1 MPSWPFAALDS
12 VDALRIF
19 GNGGPIVERQ
29 HDQIV
34 TFLSCTPSDT
44 AEADPNWIPTQ
55 PIVLEGVAKGGEYL
69 VYRFINK
76 FTIRMIDGIL
86 VRNQNG
92 HHFKTSQ
99 TGLER

>member
-1 MPSWPFAALDS
+1 MTRSGDYAQLLKALC
-12 VDALRIF
+12 I
-19 GNGGPIVERQ
+19 
-29 HDQIV
+29 
-34 TFLSCTPSDT
+34 T
-44 AEADPNWIPTQ
+44 EA
-55 PIVLEGVAKGGEYL
+55 L